1 MTAFEV
7 RKAFLDYFKE
17 QHHHEMHS
25 SALPIDDPTLLFT
38 VAGMVPLKKFYTGE
52 ELSPYSRMVSSQRCL
67 RTNDIENVGK
77 TPRHHTFFEMLG
89 NFSLGDY
96 FKEET
101 IFFGF
106 DFLTKKLS
114 VSPDSLWASVYP
126 EDHEAK
132 KIWAKYLPEKR
143 IITSKENFWQ
153 MAATGPSGF
162 DSEIYFDRGS
172 SVGCQKA
179 NCNPTCE
186 CGRFLEL
193 WNLVFMEFNL
203 LQSGERAWLPKKNI
217 DTGMGLERV
226 LSVVNGYANNY
237 ETDLFKDIIKLIEK
251 KTGKKQSTDT
261 KRFHMISDHIRAI
274 VFLIADGVFPENT
287 KHGYVLRRLLRR
299 AKLAGYQLGIRELF
313 LSDLAEVE
321 IKIMQGHYTYLVP
334 LENKIKMIIGK
345 EEIQFQSTL
354 EDGFKVFHQEL
365 EKTNTVFDGKVA
377 FKLHDTFGFPIE
389 LTREMLEEKN
399 ITLEEAVFQNLI
411 QEQKT
416 RAKKESFFESTLEE
430 TDFWKTIK
438 DEVGPT
444 KFLGYDQES
453 SQSTVLAILQDKTSL
468 QEANQPGQHYTI
480 ILDQTPFFPEK
491 GGPIGDQGT
500 LQQGEFLFEVENT
513 LTPIQGL
520 ILHYGKL
527 ISDSIQVKQPLK
539 AIVSTAFRRS
549 IQRAHTATHLLHA
562 ALKNVLGDYINQ
574 AGSLVMNDS
583 LRFDFNALEPMTQEQ
598 ISQVE
603 KLINEDIAKGKFI
616 CVEQMPFE
624 KAIQEGAT
632 ALFKEKYGEHVR
644 VVSIDDV
651 SKELCGGIHA
661 RNTNELRLF
670 RIVKETSIGTNLRR
684 IEAMVGEKAIESF
697 QQAAHDIKTI
707 SMLSNKPTIS
717 PVEAVKQILE
727 EKNSLELEL
736 KNWKNAWMKSYLELM
751 KVKVEKKGE
760 ISILIDTF
768 TLPSIEET
776 KSLADLV
783 REALIK
789 PNLMLFYLKKEQEMN
804 AVIASSGEINC
815 RELFTQIKESFPDIR
830 GGGNPK
836 LVQFGN
842 FSSDSIQAI
851 TDYVKKMV

>member
-1 MTAFEV
+1 
-7 RKAFLDYFKE
+7 
-17 QHHHEMHS
+17 
-25 SALPIDDPTLLFT
+25 
-38 VAGMVPLKKFYTGE
+38 
-52 ELSPYSRMVSSQRCL
+52 
-67 RTNDIENVGK
+67 
-77 TPRHHTFFEMLG
+77 
-89 NFSLGDY
+89 
-96 FKEET
+96 
-101 IFFGF
+101 
-106 DFLTKKLS
+106 
-114 VSPDSLWASVYP
+114 
-126 EDHEAK
+126 
-132 KIWAKYLPEKR
+132 
-143 IITSKENFWQ
+143 
-153 MAATGPSGF
+153 
-162 DSEIYFDRGS
+162 
-172 SVGCQKA
+172 
-179 NCNPTCE
+179 
-186 CGRFLEL
+186 
-193 WNLVFMEFNL
+193 
-203 LQSGERAWLPKKNI
+203 
-217 DTGMGLERV
+217 
-226 LSVVNGYANNY
+226 
-237 ETDLFKDIIKLIEK
+237 
-251 KTGKKQSTDT
+251 
-261 KRFHMISDHIRAI
+261 
-274 VFLIADGVFPENT
+274 
-287 KHGYVLRRLLRR
+287 
-299 AKLAGYQLGIRELF
+299 
-313 LSDLAEVE
+313 
-321 IKIMQGHYTYLVP
+321 
-334 LENKIKMIIGK
+334 
-345 EEIQFQSTL
+345 
-354 EDGFKVFHQEL
+354 
-365 EKTNTVFDGKVA
+365 
-377 FKLHDTFGFPIE
+377 
-389 LTREMLEEKN
+389 
-399 ITLEEAVFQNLI
+399 
-411 QEQKT
+411 
-416 RAKKESFFESTLEE
+416 
-430 TDFWKTIK
+430 
-438 DEVGPT
+438 
-444 KFLGYDQES
+444 
-453 SQSTVLAILQDKTSL
+453 L

-651 SKELCGGIHA
+651 SKELCGGSSCQKHK
-661 RNTNELRLF
+661 
-670 RIVKETSIGTNLRR
+670 RISDCSGLSKKPVSVQTLRR

>member
-1 MTAFEV
+1 MKAFDV
-7 RKAFLDYFKE
+7 RKEFLDYFKE

-25 SALPIDDPTLLFT
+25 SPLPIDDPTLLFT

-52 ELSPYSRMVSSQRCL
+52 EMSPYSRMVSSQRCL

-96 FKEET
+96 FKDDA
-101 IFFGF
+101 IFFGY
-106 DFLTKKLS
+106 DFLTKRLS
-114 VSPDSLWASVYP
+114 VTPERIWVSVYP
-126 EDHEAK
+126 EDHEAR
-132 KIWAKYLPEKR
+132 KIWTKFVPESR
-143 IITSKENFWQ
+143 IVNSKENFWQ

-162 DSEIYFDRGS
+162 DSEIYVDLGE
-172 SVGCQKA
+172 SVGCKKTD
-179 NCNPTCE
+179 CNPLCE
-186 CGRFLEL
+186 CGRFLEI

-203 LQSGERAWLPKKNI
+203 LQSGERAWLPRKNI
-217 DTGMGLERV
+217 DTGMGLERI
-226 LSVVNGYANNY
+226 LAVVNGCSNNF
-237 ETDLFKDIIKLIEK
+237 ETDLFKDILKQLEK
-251 KTGKKQSTDT
+251 QSGKKRTSDT

-299 AKLAGYQLGIRELF
+299 AKLAGYQLGIQDLF
-313 LSDLAEVE
+313 LADLAKTE
-321 IKIMQGHYTYLVP
+321 IRIMQDHYTYLTP
-334 LENKIKMIIGK
+334 LEDKITLIIGK
-345 EEIQFQSTL
+345 EESQFQSTL

-365 EKTNTVFDGKVA
+365 EKTHNIFDGKVA

-399 ITLEEAVFQNLI
+399 IVLEEEVFQRLI
-411 QEQKT
+411 QEQKA
-416 RAKKESFFESTLEE
+416 RAKKESFFESTLTE
-430 TDFWKTIK
+430 TDFWKSIK
-438 DEVGPT
+438 EEVGQT

-453 SQSTVLAILQDKTSL
+453 SQSNVVAILQDKTL
-468 QEANQPGQHYTI
+468 LPAANQLGQYYTI

-520 ILHYGKL
+520 IVHYGKL
-527 ISDSIQVKQPLK
+527 ICDSIQVKQPVK
-539 AIVSTAFRRS
+539 AIVSTAFRRG

-562 ALKNVLGDYINQ
+562 ALKNVIGEYINQ

-583 LRFDFNALEPMTQEQ
+583 LRFDFNALEPMTSEQ

-616 CVEQMPFE
+616 CVEQMPFSR
-624 KAIQEGAT
+624 AIEEGAT

-644 VVSIDDV
+644 VVSIDTV

-670 RIVKETSIGTNLRR
+670 RIIKETSIGTNLRR
-684 IEAMVGEKAIESF
+684 IEALVGEKAIESF
-697 QQAAHDIKTI
+697 QQATQDIKTI
-707 SMLSNKPTIS
+707 SSLIQKPTI
-717 PVEAVKQILE
+717 PVVEAVRQVLE
-727 EKNSLELEL
+727 EQTHMEMELRQWKSIWKKN
-736 KNWKNAWMKSYLELM
+736 YLELVNK
-751 KVKVEKKGE
+751 KVQKKGE
-760 ISILIDTF
+760 KTVLVDTF
-768 TLPSIEET
+768 SLPSLEEI
-776 KSLADLV
+776 KALADSV
-783 REALIK
+783 RDLLDK
-789 PNLMLFYLKKEQEMN
+789 PVILLFFIKKEQEMN
-804 AVIASSGEINC
+804 AVLASSGEQNC
-815 RELFTQIKESFPDIR
+815 RDLFQQLKESFSGIR

-842 FSSDSIQAI
+842 FSPDSLQAI
-851 TDYVKKMV
+851 TDVFLKLA